1 MPLKLTSHY
10 ILGDIVHIPTL
21 HTNTKSD
28 IITVINNTQGFIVV
42 HPDRLLSSTAVAEST
57 FCLRKSVLQQKIKAI
72 GDYSEALVHGNMIH
86 RIIQNA
92 LSTQDFSMKALEQE
106 AQRVVYSSLD
116 ELYAIDQQE
125 ETALQIIQQQLPG
138 IKAFGDTYVS
148 QQPKPN
154 ARVATDMGVD
164 VAKVMGCRNVAFS
177 KILDV
182 EEHLWSPTF
191 GLKGMI
197 DVSVEMKMQPN
208 AKVLTVPLE
217 LKTGKSTR
225 FISHRAQTTLY
236 ILLMSDRYGK

>member
-92 LSTQDFSMKALEQE
+92 LITQDFSMKGLEQE
-106 AQRVVYSSLD
+106 AKRVVYSSLD

-164 VAKVMGCRNVAFS
+164 VGKVMGCRNVAFS

-236 ILLMSDRYGK
+236 TLLMSDRYGK